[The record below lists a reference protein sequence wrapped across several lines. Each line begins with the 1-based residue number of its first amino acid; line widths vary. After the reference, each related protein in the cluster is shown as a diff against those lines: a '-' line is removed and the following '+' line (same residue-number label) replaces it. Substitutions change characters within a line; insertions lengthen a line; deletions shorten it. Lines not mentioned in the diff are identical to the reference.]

1 MSEMENSKK
10 NSSKASKLRIL
21 MNSASFALFLS
32 LVLFLYQEI
41 STKSDFMEV
50 VDNLSEI
57 ENSLST
63 RYIGIFPEYISD
75 IDLLMEEV
83 IQEQNNNGIKDSVV
97 IFQDVLYYGMR
108 SDANGFRDLMKD
120 LLTISENGSH
130 VTIAFYDPKS
140 MKFERLIMDELISL
154 RFQEQYRKERE
165 TYHEILR
172 ECRAKGDI
180 IRTTY
185 SDSEIPSKMQEL
197 VAQLFIPYYSKYTT
211 DEYEQRKLLKEFGR
225 FANVKPYI
233 LQSCF
238 DSTKKVN
245 RVEIEELMRKTNTPL
260 PQVEENNK
268 VDARINLLFNQI
280 ESIKQKY
287 LSKPLDDIKYF
298 DYEKAHREISAAIIT
313 MLSESKN
320 IELLPLKE
328 DLMMCCWMRSYKG
341 KGRAI
346 FAFPSKYSTDEIGFI
361 SQDKA
366 FVRYIN
372 TMLKGVKGSLNSEE

>member
-1 MSEMENSKK
+1 MNNQEKANV
-10 NSSKASKLRIL
+10 SKANRLRIL
-21 MNSASFALFLS
+21 TNSASFALFLS

-41 STKSDFMEV
+41 STKADFMEV

-63 RYIGIFPEYISD
+63 RYLGIFPEYISD

-83 IQEQNNNGIKDSVV
+83 IHEQKKYGAKDSVV

-108 SDANGFRDLMKD
+108 SDANGFRDLMRD

-140 MKFERLIMDELISL
+140 MMFERLIRDELISL
-154 RFQEQYRKERE
+154 QFQEQYRKERE
-165 TYHEILR
+165 NYHDILR
-172 ECRAKGDI
+172 ECRMRGDI

-185 SDSEIPSKMQEL
+185 SDAEIPSKMQEL
-197 VAQLFIPYYSKYTT
+197 VSQLFLPYYSRYTK

-225 FANVKPYI
+225 FGNVKPYI
-233 LQSCF
+233 LQACF
-238 DSTKKVN
+238 DSTKKAN
-245 RVEIEELMRKTNTPL
+245 RHELEQILRKTNSPL
-260 PQVEENNK
+260 PIIEENNK
-268 VDARINLLFNQI
+268 VDTRINLLFSEI
-280 ESIKQKY
+280 EYIKQKY
-287 LSKPLDDIKYF
+287 LSKSLDDIKYL

-313 MLSESKN
+313 MLSENKN
-320 IELLPLKE
+320 IELLPLRE

-341 KGRAI
+341 KGKAI
-346 FAFPSKYSTDEIGFI
+346 FAFPSKYSTEEIGFI

-372 TMLKGVKGSLNSEE
+372 TMLKGVKGSMHTEE